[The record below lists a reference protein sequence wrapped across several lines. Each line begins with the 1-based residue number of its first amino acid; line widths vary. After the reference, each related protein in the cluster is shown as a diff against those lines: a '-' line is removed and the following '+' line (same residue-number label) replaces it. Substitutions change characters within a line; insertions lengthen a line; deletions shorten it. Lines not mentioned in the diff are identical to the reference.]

1 MDHKIFNERP
11 ECQDRLIKV
20 LENLG
25 YKYGHLGYIYTGLD
39 KM

>member
-1 MDHKIFNERP
+1 MVQIGTKY
-11 ECQDRLIKV
+11 LK
-20 LENLG
+20 NLG